1 MLRVLISILIFVF
14 MLIFQG
20 VSVAGTPNVLYAGVS
35 LAKEVPSDLMGT
47 WRVAAKLTNTDS
59 PQNFKSTSVDIWNLS
74 RHNDVIKLSNPF
86 SGASASINVSY
97 VNKNSIKFT
106 KVGDYN
112 NQKLTDCVE
121 ITIDGNSFRGVNT
134 LSLETYSEKD
144 KSLIN
149 EKKAIY
155 QLYGEK
161 ISGADVLD

>member
-1 MLRVLISILIFVF
+1 MLRVLSGIILLTL
-14 MLIFQG
+14 MFQG
-20 VSVAGTPNVLYAGVS
+20 MVFAESQTVLHAGVS
-35 LAKEVPSDLMGT
+35 LAREVPAALMGT
-47 WRVAAKLTNTDS
+47 WRVSAKLKNTDS
-59 PQNFKSTSVDIWNLS
+59 PANFKQTSVDIWNLS
-74 RHNDVIKLSNPF
+74 RQNDVINLSNPF
-86 SGASASINVSY
+86 TGASASINVSY

-121 ITIDGNSFRGVNT
+121 ITIDGNSFSGVNT
-134 LSLETYSEKD
+134 LSLETYSDAD

-149 EKKAIY
+149 QKKAIY